1 MSTLIGGGVGR
12 LGRDPESRTTDYG
25 EVASTAI
32 AFDHGYGDRKSTT
45 WVRVS
50 AWGKLGEL
58 LCRLE
63 KGNRVSVSGELFTST
78 WTDKEDQERTEL
90 ELKATAITVIDWP
103 ERAEAEEAPT
113 PRKAAPRKAA
123 PRTAA
128 PKRKSK
134 GGENIVEAQN
144 KAAASRSKAKAAPVF
159 DDDLPF

>member
-78 WTDKEDQERTEL
+78 WTDKDNQERTEL

-103 ERAEAEEAPT
+103 ERAEAEEGPD
-113 PRKAAPRKAA
+113 PVRKPAPRKPA
-123 PRTAA
+123 P

-134 GGENIVEAQN
+134 GVENIVEAQN
-144 KAAASRSKAKAAPVF
+144 KAAAGRSKAKPAPVF